1 MPKQLFILTRKTT
14 LQDLKLGKV
23 KFGIPTIRC
32 SMSWTYVAYNFFY
45 DLQFDEI
52 FQVQSTIKN
61 STYKP
66 IVNLSSNHLVTI
78 QFTWPIQTPLSTG
91 IWLNKLFSRP
101 QPQYHHARFVC
112 ILPRLPKWQSAAM
125 FSAGLVF
132 STIWHFLTIPGANVS
147 WNCIYQNPPISQC
160 RF

>member
-1 MPKQLFILTRKTT
+1 MVFIQLYWLSYCFICIYFSIICISVLH
-14 LQDLKLGKV
+14 
-23 KFGIPTIRC
+23 TIFLL
-32 SMSWTYVAYNFFY
+32 N
-45 DLQFDEI
+45 LHFDEL

-66 IVNLSSNHLVTI
+66 IVNLLSNHLVTI
-78 QFTWPIQTPLSTG
+78 PFTWPIQTPSSTG
-91 IWLNKLFSRP
+91 IWLNKLFSRL

-112 ILPRLPKWQSAAM
+112 ILPRLPKWQSVAT

-147 WNCIYQNPPISQC
+147 WLSTY
-160 RF
+160 

>member
-1 MPKQLFILTRKTT
+1 MQH
-14 LQDLKLGKV
+14 LKLGKV
-23 KFGIPTIRC
+23 KFRIPKIGC
-32 SMSWTYVAYNFFY
+32 WMSWTRYY
-45 DLQFDEI
+45 LQFDEI
-52 FQVQSTIKN
+52 FQVPSTIKN

-91 IWLNKLFSRP
+91 IWLNKLFSK
-101 QPQYHHARFVC
+101 QQLQYHHARFVC
-112 ILPRLPKWQSAAM
+112 ILPRLPKWQSVAM

-147 WNCIYQNPPISQC
+147 CWHYYILKQITLLNSSLISKLTNII
-160 RF
+160 FEGATYG